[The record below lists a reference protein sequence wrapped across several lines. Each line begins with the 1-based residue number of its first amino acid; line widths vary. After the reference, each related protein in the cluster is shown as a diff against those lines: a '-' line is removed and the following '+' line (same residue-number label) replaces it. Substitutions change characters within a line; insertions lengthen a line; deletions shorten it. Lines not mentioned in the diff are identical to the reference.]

1 MDIKKELQDL
11 FDDPLL
17 QITEKEQ
24 ELFDVPADMKK
35 KNTRETA
42 DYVAQRRLCNNF
54 DVYHAR
60 FLQVHQEI
68 KQGLRKIIRFEKR
81 GNLEANHYYLVGG
94 EVVFLESIGE
104 KFKASKGS
112 DNARTHCVYENGT
125 ESDILLQSLR
135 REVVLDGFRITDVN
149 ENVDEALFATPEDVQ
164 KKDMFTGYI
173 YVLKSLSKDPDI
185 AGVKNLYKIG
195 FTTNTVEERIANA
208 ENDPTYLMAPV
219 KIIDSYKVYNW
230 DSHKLESLIH
240 QILEPAR
247 FLVRFEGEKNYEP
260 KEWFVVPHNVI
271 DSVIEKIL
279 DRSIVNYHYDAKFQ
293 ALVQH
298 QAESEFDTTGKS
310 VLTLVIKQESF
321 DQIVDG
327 SETKECQKIKQSNL
341 NRLTELDS
349 ESGKRYLR
357 RYDLL
362 HLVVG
367 YHSNRDVAYV
377 EVVNTTYDEKT
388 QVVTYHLGQVVHVE
402 KGDNTSDAD

>member
-1 MDIKKELQDL
+1 MDIKRELQEL

-24 ELFDVPADMKK
+24 ELFDVPPDMKK
-35 KNTRETA
+35 KSVRETA

-54 DVYHAR
+54 DVYHAK

-81 GNLEANHYYLVGG
+81 GNLEENHYYLVGG

-135 REVVLDGFRITDVN
+135 REVVLDGYRITDVN
-149 ENVDEALFATPEDVQ
+149 ENVGNSPFATLEDIQ
-164 KKDMFTGYI
+164 KKDVFTGYI

-240 QILEPAR
+240 QILESAR
-247 FLVRFEGEKNYEP
+247 FLVRFEGEKKYEP

-279 DRSIVNYHYDAKFQ
+279 DRSIVNYYYDASFQ
-293 ALVQH
+293 TLVQH
-298 QAESEFDTTGKS
+298 HVESEFDTTGKS
-310 VLTLVIKQESF
+310 VLTLVVKQESF
-321 DQIVDG
+321 DQIVNG

-341 NRLTELDS
+341 NRFTELEN

-377 EVVNTTYDEKT
+377 EVVDTTYDEKSQT
-388 QVVTYHLGQVVHVE
+388 VTYHLGKVVHVE
-402 KGDNTSDAD
+402 KNDI